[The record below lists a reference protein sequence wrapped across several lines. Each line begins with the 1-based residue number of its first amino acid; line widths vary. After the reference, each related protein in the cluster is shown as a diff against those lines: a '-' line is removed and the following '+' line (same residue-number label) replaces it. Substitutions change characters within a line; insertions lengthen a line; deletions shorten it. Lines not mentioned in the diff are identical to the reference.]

1 MRASNKVYNVAS
13 VWFPGNMAQDN
24 HQPENP
30 DEITRMPMPK
40 EYKREIFG
48 VAEQLLGASKI
59 KVMCGDGKSRI
70 GRIPGKM
77 KKRMWIREGDLLII
91 RPWEFQDDKADI
103 LFRYTRTQATNLA
116 RRRLVPEV
124 INIY

>member
-1 MRASNKVYNVAS
+1 
-13 VWFPGNMAQDN
+13 MAFDN
-24 HQPENP
+24 SKSEGGP
-30 DEITRMPMPK
+30 DEMTRMPMPK
-40 EYKREIFG
+40 DYKREMFAI
-48 VAEQLLGASKI
+48 ADQLLGASKI
-59 KVMCGDGKSRI
+59 KVMCADGKSRI

-91 RPWEFQDDKADI
+91 RPWEFQEDDKADI

-116 RRRLVPEV
+116 RRHIIPEV